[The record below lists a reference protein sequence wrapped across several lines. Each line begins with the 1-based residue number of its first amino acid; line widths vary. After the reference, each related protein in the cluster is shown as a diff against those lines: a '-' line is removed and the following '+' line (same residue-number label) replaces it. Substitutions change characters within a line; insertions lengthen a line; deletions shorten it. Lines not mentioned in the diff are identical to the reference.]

1 MTTNTIVER
10 WFEGRYGAVRYWESA
25 PQRGLPVVLIHGYGA
40 MIEHWRA
47 IMRPIAERHTLYAL
61 DLHYFGRSAIPAE
74 PPSRALWANQVAEF
88 IAAVCPGPAIIVG
101 HSMGGMVAAQLAI
114 SYPFLVHSL
123 VLTAATGLN
132 DPTNQPSAL
141 DNLFFAVVRAP
152 GIGEMLAGLVANDRG
167 ARQGL
172 RSAYYRKE
180 RVTPDLLAQFAAPL
194 RRPGGPA
201 AYLAV
206 TRAFPRL
213 FLEAEP
219 GAISAPT
226 LLIWGAEDR
235 SVPPALAGS
244 FQRTLIP
251 HADIAIIPESG
262 HCAFDETPEAF
273 LDVLLPWIAQVHQ

>member
-1 MTTNTIVER
+1 MSTNTIVER

-25 PQRGLPVVLIHGYGA
+25 PQRGSPVLLIHGYGA

-61 DLHYFGRSAIPAE
+61 DLHFFGRSDIPAE
-74 PPSRALWANQVAEF
+74 PPSRELWANQVAEF
-88 IAAVCPGPAIIVG
+88 IAAVCPGPAIVAG

-114 SYPFLVHSL
+114 SYPFLVRGLAL
-123 VLTAATGLN
+123 VDATGLN

-141 DNLFFAVVRAP
+141 DNFFFTVARAP
-152 GIGEMLAGLVANDRG
+152 GIGETLAGLVANDRG

-172 RSAYYRKE
+172 LAAYYRKE
-180 RVTPDLLAQFAAPL
+180 RVTPELVEQFAAPL

-213 FLEAEP
+213 FLDAER

-226 LLIWGAEDR
+226 LLLWGAEDR
-235 SVPPALAGS
+235 SVPPALAHYY
-244 FQRTLIP
+244 QRTLIP
-251 HADIAIIPESG
+251 QADIAIIPASG
-262 HCAFDETPEAF
+262 HCPFDETPEAF
-273 LDVLLPWIAQVHQ
+273 LDILLPWMARL

>member
-1 MTTNTIVER
+1 MSTNTIVER

-25 PQRGLPVVLIHGYGA
+25 PQRGLPILLIHGYGA

-47 IMRPIAERHTLYAL
+47 IMRPIAEQHTLYAL

-74 PPSRALWANQVAEF
+74 PPSRQLWADQIAEF
-88 IAAVCPGPAIIVG
+88 IAGVCPGPAVVVG

-114 SYPFLVHSL
+114 NYSFLVRGL

-132 DPTNQPSAL
+132 DPSNQPSAF
-141 DNLFFAVVRAP
+141 DNLVFAVARAP
-152 GIGEMLAGLVANDRG
+152 GIGETLAGIVANDRG

-172 RSAYYRKE
+172 LSAYHRKE
-180 RVTPDLLAQFAAPL
+180 RVTPELIEQFAAPL

-206 TRAFPRL
+206 TRTFPRL
-213 FLEAEP
+213 FLEAER

-235 SVPPALAGS
+235 SVPPALAAY

-251 HADIAIIPESG
+251 QATITMIPNSG

-273 LDVLLPWIAQVHQ
+273 LDALLPWIAEL